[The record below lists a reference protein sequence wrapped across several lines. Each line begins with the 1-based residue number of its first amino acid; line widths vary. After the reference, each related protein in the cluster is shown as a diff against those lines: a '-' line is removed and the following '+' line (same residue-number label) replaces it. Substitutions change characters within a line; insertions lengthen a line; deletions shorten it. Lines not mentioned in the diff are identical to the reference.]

1 MAILGTDVVLQL
13 YKEGSYEE
21 FICATECSI
30 EINTEVKD
38 VRGPVDGKWK
48 MVRGKRNSYSVSLN
62 GLIVLGEARPTT
74 FWLVDNQIQWL
85 DLPFRMVFTDPET
98 MLIKIMAGNAL
109 IERSQLTSSSTSF
122 ANSSFDFTGN
132 GALTITDSSTVCSA
146 TIGEIEIGGGNED
159 NGAVAS
165 FTYSG
170 VTNASRLE
178 YSIDGG
184 PRETIFDPGTDGVV
198 FLFGLLEGAHTLQVW
213 VVCESGIDG
222 ETSEQAFE
230 ISGGEP
236 IACAAPGTPTV
247 EELTNSTARLE
258 WVAASPTP
266 GDGYEWR
273 YGGVVLG
280 TVIGSGQTNDL
291 FTELS
296 GLIEGGEYY
305 FEVRSLCEEGVSESI
320 WRRVEFIPETPV
332 CNSPGSPLMSAVTS
346 SSATAS
352 WTAASPAPA
361 GGYQWVLRET
371 VSNAIVD
378 FGVIPGISVNLIGLT
393 NGLQYTFSV
402 QSVCIEGSSYSPY
415 QSVQFIATD
424 DIVCNVPGTPV
435 MSLITDTTATAT
447 WTAPSPAPGD
457 GYEWEVLN
465 GMSVIDSGTTAGL
478 SVNLTGLPANTS
490 LTFRVKS
497 ICETGVSESGFN
509 TVAFD
514 TEPAESLVEWD
525 FLETGG
531 NGTFSIEVNSGEIVN
546 EPAANSG
553 SFTAQSGDNIEA
565 FLTSASGDIV
575 VDDVTAS
582 TNVTTVS
589 GPGTI
594 SATFSPTLGHQYQI
608 TATVNA

>member
-1 MAILGTDVVLQL
+1 MAILGTDVVLQF

-38 VRGPVDGKWK
+38 VRGPAGGKWRD
-48 MVRGKRNSYSVSLN
+48 VRGKRNSYSVSLS

-74 FWLVDNQIQWL
+74 FWLIDNQVQWL

-98 MLIKIMAGNAL
+98 MLIKIVAGNAL

-132 GALTITDSSTVCSA
+132 GALSITDSSTICEA
-146 TIGEIEIGGGNED
+146 TIGEISYSATENPNEISVAYED
-159 NGAVAS
+159 
-165 FTYSG
+165 
-170 VTNASRLE
+170 VTNAARLE
-178 YSIDGG
+178 YSVDSG
-184 PRETIFDPGTDGVV
+184 PREVIFDPGSNGAFTIS
-198 FLFGLLEGAHTLQVW
+198 GLSEGSHTLQVW
-213 VVCESGIDG
+213 AVCESGVDG
-222 ETSEQAFE
+222 EMEELSFE
-230 ISGGEP
+230 IESGGDP
-236 IACAAPGTPTV
+236 GPSCAPPGVPTV
-247 EELTNSTARLE
+247 EELTSSTARLE
-258 WVAASPTP
+258 WAAASPVP

-273 YGGVVLG
+273 YGGVALG

-320 WRRVEFIPETPV
+320 WRRVEFIPED
-332 CNSPGSPLMSAVTS
+332 
-346 SSATAS
+346 
-352 WTAASPAPA
+352 APA
-361 GGYQWVLRET
+361 
-371 VSNAIVD
+371 
-378 FGVIPGISVNLIGLT
+378 
-393 NGLQYTFSV
+393 
-402 QSVCIEGSSYSPY
+402 
-415 QSVQFIATD
+415 
-424 DIVCNVPGTPV
+424 CNVPGSPV

-478 SVNLTGLPANTS
+478 SVNLTGLPADTS

>member
-1 MAILGTDVVLQL
+1 MAILGTDVVLQF

-38 VRGPVDGKWK
+38 VRGPADGKWK

-98 MLIKIMAGNAL
+98 MLIKIVAGNAL

-132 GALTITDSSTVCSA
+132 GALTITDSSTICEA
-146 TIGEIEIGGGNED
+146 TIGEISYSATENPNEIS
-159 NGAVAS
+159 VA
-165 FTYSG
+165 YEV
-170 VTNASRLE
+170 VTNAARLE
-178 YSIDGG
+178 YSVDGS
-184 PRETIFDPGTDGVV
+184 PREVIFDPGSNGV
-198 FLFGLLEGAHTLQVW
+198 FTISGLSEGSHTLQVW
-213 VVCESGIDG
+213 AVCESGVDG
-222 ETSEQAFE
+222 EMEELSFVIE
-230 ISGGEP
+230 SGGDP
-236 IACAAPGTPTV
+236 GPSCAPPGVPTV
-247 EELTNSTARLE
+247 EELTSSTARLE
-258 WVAASPTP
+258 WAAASPVP
-266 GDGYEWR
+266 DDGYEWR
-273 YGGVVLG
+273 YGGVALG

-447 WTAPSPAPGD
+447 WTAPSPVPGD
-457 GYEWEVLN
+457 GYEWELLI
-465 GMSVIDSGTTAGL
+465 GASVEDSGTTGSL
-478 SVNLTGLPANTS
+478 SVNLTGLIPGTDY
-490 LTFRVKS
+490 TFRVKS

-509 TVAFD
+509 SVAFSTD
-514 TEPAESLVEWD
+514 AATNNIDWTFNEDLGNGSLVIRVD
-525 FLETGG
+525 GLTVVNVTTAQTGS
-531 NGTFSIEVNSGEIVN
+531 FSATSGQTIEVR
-546 EPAANSG
+546 
-553 SFTAQSGDNIEA
+553 
-565 FLTSASGDIV
+565 L
-575 VDDVTAS
+575 TAS
-582 TNVTTVS
+582 T
-589 GPGTI
+589 GD
-594 SATFSPTLGHQYQI
+594 I
-608 TATVNA
+608 TADDTTASVQVANETGSALIIASFNTSADHSYDIQAIVTS